1 MSVVSFGE
9 FWEFWEFGEFCEFCE
24 FWGILGVWGILGD
37 LGAENPLALPG
48 KSKIQ
53 VSITK
58 LQVNTAAPREEKG
71 IPGRVLHLGRKFAA
85 AGWSFLLSI

>member
-1 MSVVSFGE
+1 MSFGS
-9 FWEFWEFGEFCEFCE
+9 FGSLGSLGEFGEFCEF
-24 FWGILGVWGILGD
+24 WGILGD